1 MNAVSLD
8 KPKSNRVYS
17 VGENILKSLFVYR
30 LGGLQSIAELMQLDQ
45 ELYGMHNEPIN
56 MALRRYAGMAL
67 TNLTYGDVVN
77 KVHFQIIAYNYERHI
92 LLLLYN

>member
-1 MNAVSLD
+1 MYL
-8 KPKSNRVYS
+8 
-17 VGENILKSLFVYR
+17 
-30 LGGLQSIAELMQLDQ
+30 LGGLQAIAELMQLDQ

-77 KVHFQIIAYNYERHI
+77 KVHFQMIAYKCGIMYK
-92 LLLLYN
+92 

>member
-1 MNAVSLD
+1 M
-8 KPKSNRVYS
+8 YS
-17 VGENILKSLFVYR
+17 AGENTENLFVYL
-30 LGGLQSIAELMQLDQ
+30 LGGLQAIAELMQLDQ

-77 KVHFQIIAYNYERHI
+77 KVNVQIIAYKCRIMYK
-92 LLLLYN
+92 

>member
-1 MNAVSLD
+1 MYL
-8 KPKSNRVYS
+8 
-17 VGENILKSLFVYR
+17 
-30 LGGLQSIAELMQLDQ
+30 LGGLQAIAELMQLDQ

-77 KVHFQIIAYNYERHI
+77 KVNFQIIAYKCRVMYE
-92 LLLLYN
+92 